1 MGSMEMCQLKSSWE
15 RKNRDNEWQGEKQVG
30 QANQAHWKPVTSSG
44 WIIAVRGCL
53 MVIIDVF
60 YAQEC
65 ESHFMHSIFDN

>member
-1 MGSMEMCQLKSSWE
+1 MTGRET
-15 RKNRDNEWQGEKQVG
+15 G

-60 YAQEC
+60 YTQEC